1 MNVSEAIARL
11 KRGGV
16 ELPVEVV
23 ALAESS
29 PRALFFNNS
38 SEILAESTGGEES
51 LYYEVKYDIPGLG
64 EVKEV
69 TLHRVSNGLS
79 ANYTEPY
86 MRRRDPETML
96 IGDSL
101 PSDKRRFS
109 DAYGYEFSRLRDET
123 FNWLRQQ
130 EIGIFLC
137 FAGNYPIG
145 AGGVVITPLNA
156 SFFAFG
162 LSLLQKIV
170 AVDEL
175 PEGFEVESVVYVA
188 PPFRHTH
195 FNGLQVVVHNRL
207 ERLHEMFAYNL
218 YPGPS
223 AKKGFYS
230 VLLTKGEAEG
240 WLTTHCSTVQ
250 VVSPYDNITTFMHE
264 GASGGGKSEM
274 IQNLVREPNG
284 QILIGQNSVTG
295 ERRVISIPLFC
306 SFYPATDDM
315 ALCHPSYQ
323 QNNGKLTVADAENA
337 WFIRVDGVTGYGD
350 DPFLEKITINP
361 GVPLLFLNLDTR
373 PDGTALIWNHTEDS
387 PGKRCPNPRV
397 VLPRNIVPGVISK
410 PVTVDVR
417 NFGVRMPPC
426 TAGHPSYGIAG
437 LFHILPPA
445 LAWLWR
451 LVSPR
456 GYANPSITG
465 GGDLE
470 SEGAGS
476 YWPFATGRKV
486 RHANLLLEQI
496 VMTPRVR
503 YTLTPNQHI
512 GAWKV
517 GFKPQ
522 LLMREYLTRRGNA
535 KLRHDQLRPARCP
548 LLGYELNYLTIEG
561 SPIPTRFLKV
571 YRQAEVGEAGYDA
584 GAVILRDF
592 FRRELAGFLEPDL
605 LPLGRKIIQACLD
618 DSTVEEYARIL
629 PMEYQYS
636 FLTIDE
642 VEERAGERLNS

>member
-1 MNVSEAIARL
+1 MDASEAIAILDRQ
-11 KRGGV
+11 GV
-16 ELPVEVV
+16 KLPDEVLS
-23 ALAESS
+23 LADSS
-29 PRALFFNNS
+29 PRVLFFNVS
-38 SEILAESTGGEES
+38 DEILKESTGGTED
-51 LYYEVKYDIPGLG
+51 LLYEVKYEIPGRG
-64 EVKEV
+64 EVTEV
-69 TLHRVSNGLS
+69 TLHRVTNGLS

-86 MRRRDPETML
+86 MRRRDPDTML
-96 IGDSL
+96 IGDEG
-101 PSDKRRFS
+101 PSDKKRFQ
-109 DAYGYEFSRLRDET
+109 AEYGYEFSKLRRET
-123 FNWLRQQ
+123 LDWLASQ
-130 EIGIFLC
+130 ELGIFLC
-137 FAGNYPIG
+137 FAGNYPVG

-170 AVDEL
+170 SVNDL
-175 PEGFEVESVVYVA
+175 PAGFTVESAVYVA

-195 FNGLQVVVHNRL
+195 FGGRQVVVHNRL
-207 ERLHEMFAYNL
+207 EGMHEMFAYNL

-284 QILIGQNSVTG
+284 QILIGQNIITG
-295 ERRVISIPLFC
+295 EKRVISIPLFC
-306 SFYPATDDM
+306 SFFPATDDM

-337 WFIRVDGVTGYGD
+337 WFIRVDGVTTYGD

-361 GVPLLFLNLDTR
+361 GEPLLFLNIDTR

-397 VLPRNIVPGVISK
+397 VLPRKIVPGIINT

-426 TAGHPSYGIAG
+426 TADKPSYGIAG

-465 GGDLE
+465 GGDME

-476 YWPFATGRKV
+476 YWPFATGKRV

-496 VMTPRVR
+496 VNTPRVR

-517 GFKPQ
+517 GFRPQ

-571 YRQAEVGEAGYDA
+571 YRQAEVGDAGYEK
-584 GAVILRDF
+584 GAAILRDF
-592 FRRELAGFLEPDL
+592 FRKELVTFLEPDL
-605 LPLGRKIIQACLD
+605 LPLGRKIINACLED
-618 DSTVEEYARIL
+618 CGVDEYARIL

-636 FLTIDE
+636 FVSISDLE
-642 VEERAGERLNS
+642 EERRRGVSS

>member
-1 MNVSEAIARL
+1 MNASEAIAIAARKGL
-11 KRGGV
+11 K
-16 ELPVEVV
+16 LPEEVISLIDN
-23 ALAESS
+23 A
-29 PRALFFNNS
+29 PRSLFFGTS
-38 SEILAESTGGEES
+38 DEIFRQSMGGEDN
-51 LYYEVKYDIPGLG
+51 LYYEVSYYISGRG
-64 EVKEV
+64 EVREV
-69 TLHRVSNGLS
+69 VLHRVSNGLS
-79 ANYTEPY
+79 ANYIEPY
-86 MRRRDPETML
+86 MRRRDPDTML

-101 PSDKRRFS
+101 PTDKKRFA
-109 DAYGYEFSRLRDET
+109 DVYGYDFDSLRNET
-123 FNWLRQQ
+123 FEWLRGQ
-130 EIGIFLC
+130 EIGVFLC
-137 FAGNYPIG
+137 FAGNYPVG
-145 AGGVVITPLNA
+145 AGGVVVTPLNA

-162 LSLLQKIV
+162 LSLLQKII
-170 AVDEL
+170 AVNDL
-175 PEGFEVESVVYVA
+175 PEGFTVESVVYVA

-195 FNGLQVVVHNRL
+195 FKGRQVVVHNRL
-207 ERLHEMFAYNL
+207 EGIHEMFAYNL

-240 WLTTHCSTVQ
+240 WLTAHCSTVQ

-284 QILIGQNSVTG
+284 QILIGQNIVTG
-295 ERRVISIPLFC
+295 EKRVISIPLFC
-306 SFYPATDDM
+306 SFNPATDDM
-315 ALCHPSYQ
+315 ALCHPSFQ
-323 QNNGKLTVADAENA
+323 ESNGKLAVADAENA

-361 GVPLLFLNLDTR
+361 GEPLLFLNIDTR
-373 PDGTALIWNHTEDS
+373 PDGTALIWNHTEDA
-387 PGKRCPNPRV
+387 PGRRCPNPRV
-397 VLPRNIVPGVISK
+397 ILPRHIVPGIVNK

-426 TAGHPSYGIAG
+426 TAKEPTYGIAG

-465 GGDLE
+465 GGDME

-476 YWPFATGRKV
+476 YWPFATGRRV

-496 VMTPRVR
+496 VNTPRVK

-517 GFKPQ
+517 GFRPQ

-535 KLRHDQLRPARCP
+535 KLRHDQITTARCP

-571 YRQAEVGEAGYDA
+571 YRQAEVGEEGYDA
-584 GAVILRDF
+584 GAAMLRDF
-592 FRRELAGFLEPDL
+592 FRRELVTFLEPDL
-605 LPLGRKIIQACLD
+605 LPLGRKIINACLD
-618 DSTVEEYARIL
+618 NCTVEEYARIL

-636 FLTIDE
+636 FLSINDL
-642 VEERAGERLNS
+642 EEKK

>member
-1 MNVSEAIARL
+1 MNASEAIAIVSR
-11 KRGGV
+11 RGV
-16 ELPVEVV
+16 KLPDEVLGLV
-23 ALAESS
+23 NSS
-29 PRALFFNNS
+29 PRVLFFNTS
-38 SEILAESTGGEES
+38 SEILKESTGGRED
-51 LYYEVKYDIPGLG
+51 LFYEVKYKIPGME
-64 EVKEV
+64 EVTEV

-96 IGDSL
+96 IGDAR
-101 PSDKRRFS
+101 PTDKTRFS
-109 DAYGYEFSRLRDET
+109 DAYGYEFSKLREET
-123 FNWLRQQ
+123 FEWLRGQHL
-130 EIGIFLC
+130 GIFLC
-137 FAGNYPIG
+137 FAGNYPVG
-145 AGGVVITPLNA
+145 AGGVVVTPLNA

-162 LSLLQKIV
+162 LSLLQKII

-175 PEGFEVESVVYVA
+175 PEGFTVESAVYVA

-195 FNGLQVVVHNRL
+195 FNGRQAVVHNRL
-207 ERLHEMFAYNL
+207 EGMHEMFAYNL

-230 VLLTKGEAEG
+230 VLLDKGEAEG

-284 QILIGQNSVTG
+284 QILIGQNTVTG

-306 SFYPATDDM
+306 SFFPATDDM
-315 ALCHPSYQ
+315 ALCHPSFQ
-323 QNNGKLTVADAENA
+323 HTNGKLTVADAENA

-373 PDGTALIWNHTEDS
+373 PDGTALIWNHTEDT

-397 VLPRNIVPGVISK
+397 VLPREIVPGVISQ

-426 TAGHPSYGIAG
+426 TAEKPTYGIAG

-465 GGDLE
+465 GGDME

-476 YWPFATGRKV
+476 YWPFATGRRV

-496 VMTPRVR
+496 VNTPRVR

-517 GFKPQ
+517 GFRPQ

-571 YRQAEVGEAGYDA
+571 YRQAEVGEGGYDA
-584 GAVILRDF
+584 GAAILRDF
-592 FRRELAGFLEPDL
+592 FRKELVSYLEPDL
-605 LPLGRKIIQACLD
+605 LPLGRKIINACLD
-618 DSTVEEYARIL
+618 DCPVEEYAKIL

-636 FLTIDE
+636 FLGINDLE
-642 VEERAGERLNS
+642 EERRRGVSS

>member
-1 MNVSEAIARL
+1 MNASEAVAIALQKGL
-11 KRGGV
+11 KFP
-16 ELPVEVV
+16 EEVLSLV
-23 ALAESS
+23 KSV
-29 PRALFFNNS
+29 PRSVFFNTPDEIFS
-38 SEILAESTGGEES
+38 QSMGGSEN
-51 LYYEVKYDIPGLG
+51 LYYEVKYEIPGRG
-64 EVKEV
+64 EVTEV
-69 TLHRVSNGLS
+69 VLHRVTNGLS
-79 ANYTEPY
+79 ANFCEPY
-86 MRRRDPETML
+86 MRRRDPDTML

-101 PSDKRRFS
+101 PTDKKRFA
-109 DAYGYEFSRLRDET
+109 DAYGHEFNRLREET
-123 FNWLRQQ
+123 FDWLKGR
-130 EIGIFLC
+130 ELGIFLC
-137 FAGNYPIG
+137 FAGNWPVG
-145 AGGVVITPLNA
+145 AGGIIITPLNA

-162 LSLLQKIV
+162 LSLLQKIM
-170 AVDEL
+170 AVDDL
-175 PEGFEVESVVYVA
+175 PEGFVIESVVYVA

-195 FNGLQVVVHNRL
+195 FNGRQVVVHNRL
-207 ERLHEMFAYNL
+207 EGLHEMFAYNL

-284 QILIGQNSVTG
+284 QILIGQNIVTG
-295 ERRVISIPLFC
+295 EKRVISIPLLC
-306 SFYPATDDM
+306 SFNPATDDM

-323 QNNGKLTVADAENA
+323 QSNGKLTVVDAENA

-361 GVPLLFLNLDTR
+361 GEPLLFLNIDTR
-373 PDGTALIWNHTEDS
+373 PDGTALIWNHIEDA

-397 VLPRNIVPGVISK
+397 VLPRHIVPGIINR
-410 PVTVDVR
+410 PVTIDVR

-426 TAGHPSYGIAG
+426 TAGNPSYGIAG
-437 LFHILPPA
+437 LFHILPNA

-465 GGDLE
+465 GGEME

-476 YWPFATGRKV
+476 YWPFATGKRV

-496 VMTPRVR
+496 VNTPRVR

-512 GAWKV
+512 GAWNV

-561 SPIPTRFLKV
+561 SPVPTRFLKV
-571 YRQAEVGEAGYDA
+571 YRQAEVGEEGYDA
-584 GAVILRDF
+584 GAAILHDF
-592 FRRELAGFLEPDL
+592 FRKVLITYLEPDL
-605 LPLGRKIIQACLD
+605 LPLGRKIINACLD
-618 DSTVEEYARIL
+618 NCSVDEYARIL

-636 FLTIDE
+636 FLTINDF
-642 VEERAGERLNS
+642 EEKK

>member
-1 MNVSEAIARL
+1 MR
-11 KRGGV
+11 RGGSNYF
-16 ELPVEVV
+16 EV
-23 ALAESS
+23 
-29 PRALFFNNS
+29 
-38 SEILAESTGGEES
+38 T
-51 LYYEVKYDIPGLG
+51 YDIPGKG
-64 EVKEV
+64 AFTEAVVHK
-69 TLHRVSNGLS
+69 VSNGIS

-86 MRRRDPETML
+86 MRRRDPETMM
-96 IGDSL
+96 IGDSG
-101 PSDKRRFS
+101 PTDKKRFS
-109 DAYGYEFSRLRDET
+109 DAYNYDFGVLRKET
-123 FNWLRQQ
+123 FDWLITQ
-130 EIGIFLC
+130 ELGVFLC
-137 FAGNYPIG
+137 FAGNYPVG
-145 AGGVVITPLNA
+145 SGGIVITPLNA

-162 LSLLQKIV
+162 LALLQKLV
-170 AVDEL
+170 SVEEL
-175 PEGFEVESVVYVA
+175 PDGFTIESVVYVA

-195 FNGLQVVVHNRL
+195 FKGKQIVVHNRL
-207 ERLHEMFAYNL
+207 EGIHEMFAYNL

-223 AKKGFYS
+223 AKKGFYG

-240 WLTTHCSTVQ
+240 WVTAHCSTVQ

-284 QILIGQNSVTG
+284 QIVIGRNLITG
-295 ERRVISIPLFC
+295 EIRVISIPIFC
-306 SFYPATDDM
+306 SFHAATDDM

-323 QNNGKLTVADAENA
+323 QGNGKLTVADAENA
-337 WFIRVDGVTGYGD
+337 WFIRVDGVKGYGD

-361 GVPLLFLNLDTR
+361 GEPLLFLNIDTR
-373 PDGTALIWNHTEDS
+373 PDGTALIWNHTEDA
-387 PGKRCPNPRV
+387 PGKRCSNPRV
-397 VLPRNIVPGVISK
+397 VLPRHIVPGVINK

-426 TAGHPSYGIAG
+426 TAENPSYGIAG

-456 GYANPSITG
+456 GYANPSIVG
-465 GGDLE
+465 GGDME

-476 YWPFATGRKV
+476 YWPFATGKMV

-496 VMTPRVR
+496 VNTPRVS

-512 GAWKV
+512 GAWEV
-517 GFKPQ
+517 DFKPQ

-535 KLRHDQLRPARCP
+535 KLRPDQYQPARCP

-561 SPIPTRFLKV
+561 SAISTRFLKV
-571 YRQAEVGEAGYDA
+571 YDQTEVGEQGYDE
-584 GAVILRDF
+584 GAEILNRF
-592 FRRELAGFLEPDL
+592 FRKELVKYTGPDL
-605 LPLGRKIIQACLD
+605 MPLGRKIINACLD
-618 DSTVEEYARIL
+618 NCSVDDYAKIL

-636 FLTIDE
+636 FLSISDI
-642 VEERAGERLNS
+642 EEGKG

>member
-1 MNVSEAIARL
+1 MDASKAIAILDRQEV
-11 KRGGV
+11 K
-16 ELPVEVV
+16 LPEEVLS
-23 ALAESS
+23 LASTS
-29 PRALFFNNS
+29 PRVLFFNNS
-38 SEILAESTGGEES
+38 TEILKESTGGRED
-51 LYYEVKYDIPGLG
+51 LFYEVKYPIPGRE
-64 EVKEV
+64 EVTEV
-69 TLHRVSNGLS
+69 TLHRVTNGLS

-86 MRRRDPETML
+86 MRRRDPDTML
-96 IGDSL
+96 IGDDA
-101 PSDKRRFS
+101 PTDKKRFS
-109 DAYGYEFSRLRDET
+109 AEYGYEFSRLRKET
-123 FNWLRQQ
+123 FDWLEGQ
-130 EIGIFLC
+130 ELGIFLC
-137 FAGNYPIG
+137 FAGNYPVG
-145 AGGVVITPLNA
+145 AGGVVVTPLNA

-170 AVDEL
+170 PVDDL
-175 PEGFEVESVVYVA
+175 PAGFSVESVVYVA

-195 FNGLQVVVHNRL
+195 FGGRQVVVHNRL
-207 ERLHEMFAYNL
+207 EGLHEMFAYNL

-284 QILIGQNSVTG
+284 QILIGQNIITG

-306 SFYPATDDM
+306 SFFPATDDM

-323 QNNGKLTVADAENA
+323 QSNGKLTVADAENA

-361 GVPLLFLNLDTR
+361 GEPLLFLNIDTR
-373 PDGTALIWNHTEDS
+373 PDGTALIWNHSEDS

-397 VLPRNIVPGVISK
+397 VLPRRIVPGIIDK

-426 TAGHPSYGIAG
+426 TAERPSYGIAG

-465 GGDLE
+465 GGDME

-476 YWPFATGRKV
+476 YWPFATGKRV

-496 VMTPRVR
+496 VNTPRVR

-517 GFKPQ
+517 GFRPQ

-535 KLRHDQLRPARCP
+535 RLRHDQLRPARCP

-571 YRQAEVGEAGYDA
+571 YRQAEVGEGGYDA
-584 GAVILRDF
+584 GAAILRDF
-592 FRRELAGFLEPDL
+592 FRKELVKFLEPDL
-605 LPLGRKIIQACLD
+605 LPLGRKIISACLD
-618 DSTVEEYARIL
+618 DCPVEEYAKIL

-636 FLTIDE
+636 FLSINDLE
-642 VEERAGERLNS
+642 EERRRGVSS

>member
-1 MNVSEAIARL
+1 MKVNEAIAI
-11 KRGGV
+11 
-16 ELPVEVV
+16 
-23 ALAESS
+23 AEAHGLII
-29 PRALFFNNS
+29 PEEILDVITQAPLVHFFNS
-38 SEILAESTGGEES
+38 PDEIYAEACGGGGS
-51 LYYEVKYDIPGLG
+51 NYFEVTYDIPGKG
-64 EVKEV
+64 AFTEAVVHK
-69 TLHRVSNGLS
+69 VSNGIS

-86 MRRRDPETML
+86 MRRRDPETMM
-96 IGDSL
+96 IGDSG
-101 PSDKRRFS
+101 PTDKKRFS
-109 DAYGYEFSRLRDET
+109 DAYNYDFGVLRQET
-123 FNWLRQQ
+123 FDWLITQ
-130 EIGIFLC
+130 ELGVFLC
-137 FAGNYPIG
+137 FAGNYPVG
-145 AGGVVITPLNA
+145 SGGIVITPLNA

-162 LSLLQKIV
+162 LALLQKLV
-170 AVDEL
+170 SVEEL
-175 PEGFEVESVVYVA
+175 PDGFTIESVVYVA

-195 FNGLQVVVHNRL
+195 FKGKQIVVHNRL
-207 ERLHEMFAYNL
+207 EGIHEMFAYNL

-223 AKKGFYS
+223 AKKGFYG

-240 WLTTHCSTVQ
+240 WVTAHCSTVQ

-284 QILIGQNSVTG
+284 QIVIGRNLITG
-295 ERRVISIPLFC
+295 EIRVISIPIFC
-306 SFYPATDDM
+306 SFHAATDDM

-323 QNNGKLTVADAENA
+323 QGNGKLTVADAENA
-337 WFIRVDGVTGYGD
+337 WFIRVDGVKGYGD

-361 GVPLLFLNLDTR
+361 GEPLLFLNIDTR
-373 PDGTALIWNHTEDS
+373 PDGTALIWNHTEDA
-387 PGKRCPNPRV
+387 PGKRCSNPRV
-397 VLPRNIVPGVISK
+397 VLPRHIVPGVINK

-426 TAGHPSYGIAG
+426 TAENPSYGIAG

-456 GYANPSITG
+456 GYANPSIVG
-465 GGDLE
+465 GGDME

-476 YWPFATGRKV
+476 YWPFATGKMV

-496 VMTPRVR
+496 VNTPRVS

-512 GAWKV
+512 GAWEV
-517 GFKPQ
+517 DFKPQ

-535 KLRHDQLRPARCP
+535 KLRPDQYQPARCP

-561 SPIPTRFLKV
+561 SAISTRFLKV
-571 YRQAEVGEAGYDA
+571 YDQTEVGEQGYDE
-584 GAVILRDF
+584 GAEILNRF
-592 FRRELAGFLEPDL
+592 FRKELVKYTGPDL
-605 LPLGRKIIQACLD
+605 MPLGRKIINACLD
-618 DSTVEEYARIL
+618 NCSVDDYAKIL

-636 FLTIDE
+636 FLSISDI
-642 VEERAGERLNS
+642 EEGKG

>member
-1 MNVSEAIARL
+1 MNAFDAVAIAAGKGLRFPDEVL
-11 KRGGV
+11 SII
-16 ELPVEVV
+16 EL
-23 ALAESS
+23 S
-29 PRALFFNNS
+29 PRSVFFNNS
-38 SEILAESTGGEES
+38 DEIFRQSMGREGNLT
-51 LYYEVKYDIPGLG
+51 YEVTYDIPGKG
-64 EVKEV
+64 PTTEVI
-69 TLHRVSNGLS
+69 LHRVSNGLS

-86 MRRRDPETML
+86 MRRRDPDTML
-96 IGDSL
+96 IGDAG
-101 PSDKRRFS
+101 PTDKKRFAE
-109 DAYGYEFSRLRDET
+109 AYGYEFSKLRSET
-123 FNWLRQQ
+123 FEWLKGQ
-130 EIGIFLC
+130 ELGIFLC
-137 FAGNYPIG
+137 FAGNYPVG
-145 AGGVVITPLNA
+145 AGGIVITPLNA

-162 LSLLQKIV
+162 LSLLQKIM

-175 PEGFEVESVVYVA
+175 PEGFTIESVVYVA

-195 FNGLQVVVHNRL
+195 FGGRQVVVHNRL
-207 ERLHEMFAYNL
+207 EGLHEMFAYNL

-274 IQNLVREPNG
+274 IQNLIREPNG
-284 QILIGQNSVTG
+284 QILIGQNIITG
-295 ERRVISIPLFC
+295 EKRVISIPLFC

-315 ALCHPSYQ
+315 ALCHQSYQ
-323 QNNGKLTVADAENA
+323 QSNGKLTVMDAENA
-337 WFIRVDGVTGYGD
+337 WFIRVDGVTNYGD

-361 GVPLLFLNLDTR
+361 GEPLLFLNINTR
-373 PDGTALIWNHTEDS
+373 PDGTALIWNHTEDA

-397 VLPRNIVPGVISK
+397 VLPRRIVPGIINK
-410 PVTVDVR
+410 PVTIDVR

-426 TAGHPSYGIAG
+426 TAEKPSYGIAG

-465 GGDLE
+465 GGEME

-476 YWPFATGRKV
+476 YWPFATGKRV

-496 VMTPRVR
+496 VNTPRVR

-517 GFKPQ
+517 GFRPQ

-535 KLRHDQLRPARCP
+535 KLRQDQLRPARCP

-571 YRQAEVGEAGYDA
+571 YRQSDVGEEGYDA
-584 GAVILRDF
+584 GAAILRTF
-592 FRRELAGFLEPDL
+592 FRKELMTFLESDL
-605 LPLGRKIIQACLD
+605 LPLGKKIISACLD
-618 DSTVEEYARIL
+618 DCSVDEYARIL

-636 FLTIDE
+636 FLTINDF
-642 VEERAGERLNS
+642 EEKK

>member
-1 MNVSEAIARL
+1 
-11 KRGGV
+11 
-16 ELPVEVV
+16 
-23 ALAESS
+23 
-29 PRALFFNNS
+29 
-38 SEILAESTGGEES
+38 
-51 LYYEVKYDIPGLG
+51 
-64 EVKEV
+64 
-69 TLHRVSNGLS
+69 
-79 ANYTEPY
+79 
-86 MRRRDPETML
+86 ML
-96 IGDSL
+96 IGDTM
-101 PSDKRRFS
+101 PTDKKRFS
-109 DAYGYEFSRLRDET
+109 DVLGYNFSILREET
-123 FNWLRQQ
+123 LEWLRGV
-130 EIGIFLC
+130 EIGIFIC
-137 FAGNYPIG
+137 FAGNYPVG

-162 LSLLQKIV
+162 LSLLQKII
-170 AVDEL
+170 AVEDL
-175 PEGFEVESVVYVA
+175 PEGFVVESVVYVA

-195 FNGLQVVVHNRL
+195 FGGKQAVVHNRL
-207 ERLHEMFAYNL
+207 AGLHEMFAYNL

-274 IQNLVREPNG
+274 IQNIVREPNG
-284 QILIGQNSVTG
+284 QIVIGENLTSG
-295 ERRVISIPLFC
+295 EKRVISIPLFC
-306 SFYPATDDM
+306 SFNPATDDM

-337 WFIRVDGVTGYGD
+337 WFIRVDGVNNYGD

-361 GVPLLFLNLDTR
+361 GEPLLFLNINTR
-373 PDGTALIWNHTEDS
+373 PEGTALIWNHTEDS
-387 PGKRCPNPRV
+387 PGRRCPNPRV
-397 VLPRNIVPGVISK
+397 ILPRRIVPGVINR

-426 TAGHPSYGIAG
+426 TADDPSYGIAG

-456 GYANPSITG
+456 GYANPSIIG
-465 GGDLE
+465 GGDME

-476 YWPFATGRKV
+476 YWPFATGKRV

-496 VMTPRVR
+496 VNTPRVR

-512 GAWKV
+512 GNWKV

-535 KLRHDQLRPARCP
+535 RLRPDQYQPARCP

-561 SPIPTRFLKV
+561 SGIPTRLLKV
-571 YRQAEVGEAGYDA
+571 YRQTEVGEEGYDA
-584 GAVILRDF
+584 GSEILYSF
-592 FRRELAGFLEPDL
+592 FRKELATFLEPDL
-605 LPLGRKIIQACLD
+605 LPLGRRIITACIEGC
-618 DSTVEEYARIL
+618 SVEEYARIL
-629 PMEYQYS
+629 PMEYQYT
-636 FLTIDE
+636 FLTINDFE
-642 VEERAGERLNS
+642 TEN

>member
-1 MNVSEAIARL
+1 MIASEAVTVAGEKNL
-11 KRGGV
+11 KLPEEII
-16 ELPVEVV
+16 ELINS
-23 ALAESS
+23 A
-29 PRALFFNNS
+29 PRSLFFNS
-38 SEILAESTGGEES
+38 PEEIFSQSMGGDGNLS
-51 LYYEVKYDIPGLG
+51 YDVTYDIPGQG
-64 EVKEV
+64 EVTEV
-69 TLHRVSNGLS
+69 RLHRVTNGLS
-79 ANYTEPY
+79 ANYTDPY
-86 MRRRDPETML
+86 MRRRDPDTML
-96 IGDSL
+96 IGDSG
-101 PSDKRRFS
+101 PTDKKRFA
-109 DAYGYEFSRLRDET
+109 DEFGYDFTTLRSET
-123 FNWLRQQ
+123 LEWLKGR

-145 AGGVVITPLNA
+145 AGGIVVTPLNA

-162 LSLLQKIV
+162 LSLLQKIIPV
-170 AVDEL
+170 SDL
-175 PEGFEVESVVYVA
+175 PDGFTVESVVYVA

-195 FNGLQVVVHNRL
+195 FGGRQIVVHNRL
-207 ERLHEMFAYNL
+207 EGLHEMFAYNL

-230 VLLTKGEAEG
+230 VLLAKGEAEG
-240 WLTTHCSTVQ
+240 WVTAHCSTVQ

-284 QILIGQNSVTG
+284 QIMIGQNMITG

-306 SFYPATDDM
+306 SFNAVTDDM

-323 QNNGKLTVADAENA
+323 QTNGKLTVADAENA
-337 WFIRVDGVTGYGD
+337 WFIRVDGVTSYGD

-361 GVPLLFLNLDTR
+361 GEPLLFLNIDTK

-397 VLPRNIVPGVISK
+397 VLPRRIVPGVISK

-426 TAGHPSYGIAG
+426 TAEKPSYGIAG
-437 LFHILPPA
+437 MFHILPPA

-465 GGDLE
+465 GGDME

-476 YWPFATGRKV
+476 YWPFATGTRV

-496 VMTPRVR
+496 VSTPRVR

-517 GFKPQ
+517 GFRPQ

-535 KLRHDQLRPARCP
+535 RLRADQYQTARCP

-561 SPIPTRFLKV
+561 SRIPTRFLKV
-571 YRQAEVGEAGYDA
+571 YNQTEVGEEGYDA
-584 GAVILRDF
+584 GSDILRGF
-592 FRRELAGFLEPDL
+592 FRKELQAFLVPEL
-605 LPLGRKIIQACLD
+605 LPLGRKIINACLD
-618 DSTVEEYARIL
+618 DSSVETYAKIL

-636 FLTIDE
+636 FLNISDL
-642 VEERAGERLNS
+642 EEKK

>member
-1 MNVSEAIARL
+1 MNASEAVAVAVGKDL
-11 KRGGV
+11 NLPEEV
-16 ELPVEVV
+16 LELIKS
-23 ALAESS
+23 A
-29 PRALFFNNS
+29 PRSLFFNS
-38 SEILAESTGGEES
+38 PGEIFKQSMGGEENLS
-51 LYYEVKYDIPGLG
+51 YDVKYDIPGQG
-64 EVKEV
+64 EITEVK
-69 TLHRVSNGLS
+69 LHRVTNGLS
-79 ANYTEPY
+79 ANYTDPY
-86 MRRRDPETML
+86 MRRRDPDTML
-96 IGDSL
+96 IGDSH
-101 PSDKRRFS
+101 PTDKKRFA
-109 DAYGYEFSRLRDET
+109 DECGYDFSILRSET
-123 FNWLRQQ
+123 LEWLKGR

-145 AGGVVITPLNA
+145 AGGIVVTPLNA

-170 AVDEL
+170 SVFDL
-175 PEGFEVESVVYVA
+175 PSGFNVESVVYVA

-195 FNGLQVVVHNRL
+195 FKGRQIVVHNRL
-207 ERLHEMFAYNL
+207 EGLHEMFAFNL

-230 VLLTKGEAEG
+230 VLLAKGEAEG
-240 WLTTHCSTVQ
+240 WVTAHCSTVQ

-284 QILIGQNSVTG
+284 QIMIGQNIVTG
-295 ERRVISIPLFC
+295 EKRVISIPLFC
-306 SFYPATDDM
+306 SFNPVTDDM

-323 QNNGKLTVADAENA
+323 QTNGKLTVADAENA

-361 GVPLLFLNLDTR
+361 GEPLLFLNIDTR

-387 PGKRCPNPRV
+387 PGRRCPNPRV
-397 VLPRNIVPGVISK
+397 VLPRRIVPGVISR

-426 TAGHPSYGIAG
+426 TAGEPSYGIAG

-465 GGDLE
+465 GGDME

-476 YWPFATGRKV
+476 YWPFATGRRV

-496 VMTPRVR
+496 VNTPRVR

-535 KLRHDQLRPARCP
+535 RLRSDQYQTARCP

-561 SPIPTRFLKV
+561 SEIPTRFLKV
-571 YRQAEVGEAGYDA
+571 YQQTEVGEEGYDA
-584 GAVILRDF
+584 GSEILRGF
-592 FRRELAGFLEPDL
+592 FRKELLTFLEPDL
-605 LPLGRKIIQACLD
+605 LPLGRKIINACLD
-618 DSTVEEYARIL
+618 NCSVETYAKIL

-636 FLTIDE
+636 FLNISDL
-642 VEERAGERLNS
+642 EEEK

>member
-1 MNVSEAIARL
+1 MDASEAVTMAAG
-11 KRGGV
+11 RGV
-16 ELPVEVV
+16 ILPDNVLSIIEAAPKAV
-23 ALAESS
+23 
-29 PRALFFNNS
+29 FFNS
-38 SEILAESTGGEES
+38 SDEIFRQSLGGGEIKS
-51 LYYEVKYDIPGLG
+51 YNVNYTIPGKG
-64 EVKEV
+64 EVTEV
-69 TLHRVSNGLS
+69 ILHRVSNGIS
-79 ANYTEPY
+79 ANYPDPY
-86 MRRRDPETML
+86 MRRRDPDTML
-96 IGDSL
+96 IGDRM
-101 PSDKRRFS
+101 PTDKKRFTEVFNY
-109 DAYGYEFSRLRDET
+109 DFNTLRGET
-123 FNWLRQQ
+123 LEWLMGQ
-130 EIGIFLC
+130 EVGIFIC
-137 FAGNYPIG
+137 FAGNYPVG
-145 AGGVVITPLNA
+145 AGGVVVTPLNA

-162 LSLLQKIV
+162 LSLLQKIM
-170 AVDEL
+170 AVGEL
-175 PEGFEVESVVYVA
+175 PHGFNIESVVYVA

-195 FNGLQVVVHNRL
+195 LGGKQVVVHNRL
-207 ERLHEMFAYNL
+207 ESLHEMFAYNL

-284 QILIGQNSVTG
+284 QIVIGENLSSG
-295 ERRVISIPLFC
+295 ETRVISIPLFC
-306 SFYPATDDM
+306 SFNPATDDM

-323 QNNGKLTVADAENA
+323 EGNGKLTVADAENA
-337 WFIRVDGVTGYGD
+337 WFIRVDGINSYGD
-350 DPFLEKITINP
+350 DPYLERITIDP
-361 GVPLLFLNLDTR
+361 GEPLLFLNIDTR
-373 PDGTALIWNHTEDS
+373 PDGTALIWNHTEDA
-387 PGKRCPNPRV
+387 PGRRCPNPRV
-397 VLPRNIVPGVISK
+397 ILPRRIVPGVISR

-426 TAGHPSYGIAG
+426 TADNPSYGIAG

-456 GYANPSITG
+456 GYANPSIIG
-465 GGDLE
+465 GGDME

-476 YWPFATGRKV
+476 YWPFATGKRV

-496 VMTPRVR
+496 VNTPRVK

-512 GAWKV
+512 GTWKV

-535 KLRHDQLRPARCP
+535 KLRHDQFQPARCP

-561 SPIPTRFLKV
+561 ARIPTRLLKV
-571 YRQAEVGEAGYDA
+571 YRQTEVGEEGYDK
-584 GAVILRDF
+584 GSEILRDF
-592 FRRELAGFLEPDL
+592 FRKELATFLDPDL
-605 LPLGRKIIQACLD
+605 LPLGRRIINACLSD
-618 DSTVEEYARIL
+618 CSVEEYAKIL

-636 FLTIDE
+636 FLTISDFE
-642 VEERAGERLNS
+642 GNRQ

>member
-1 MNVSEAIARL
+1 MDASEAIVIL
-11 KRGGV
+11 KRQGV
-16 ELPVEVV
+16 KLPDEVLS
-23 ALAESS
+23 LAGRS
-29 PRALFFNNS
+29 PRVLFFNNS
-38 SEILAESTGGEES
+38 AEILKESTGGRED
-51 LYYEVKYDIPGLG
+51 LFYEVKYEIPGRG
-64 EVKEV
+64 EVTEV
-69 TLHRVSNGLS
+69 TLHRVTNGLS
-79 ANYTEPY
+79 ANYTEAY
-86 MRRRDPETML
+86 MRRRDPDTML
-96 IGDSL
+96 IGDDG
-101 PSDKRRFS
+101 PTDKKRFS
-109 DAYGYEFSRLRDET
+109 AEYGYEFSKLKQET
-123 FNWLRQQ
+123 FDWLGGQ
-130 EIGIFLC
+130 ELGIFLC
-137 FAGNYPIG
+137 FAGNYPVG

-170 AVDEL
+170 SVDDL
-175 PEGFEVESVVYVA
+175 PAGFSVESVVYVA

-195 FNGLQVVVHNRL
+195 FGGRQVVVHNRL
-207 ERLHEMFAYNL
+207 EGLHEMFAYNL

-230 VLLTKGEAEG
+230 VLLAKGEAEG

-274 IQNLVREPNG
+274 IQNLIREPNG
-284 QILIGQNSVTG
+284 QILIGQNTITG

-306 SFYPATDDM
+306 SFFPATDDM

-323 QNNGKLTVADAENA
+323 HSNGKLTVADAENA
-337 WFIRVDGVTGYGD
+337 WFIRVDGVTSYGD

-361 GVPLLFLNLDTR
+361 GEPLLFLNIDTR
-373 PDGTALIWNHTEDS
+373 PDGTALIWNHAEDS

-397 VLPRNIVPGVISK
+397 VLPRKIVPGIINT

-426 TAGHPSYGIAG
+426 TAENPSYGIAG

-465 GGDLE
+465 GGDME

-476 YWPFATGRKV
+476 YWPFATGKRV

-496 VMTPRVR
+496 VNTPRVR

-571 YRQAEVGEAGYDA
+571 YRQAEVGEEGYDA
-584 GAVILRDF
+584 GAAILRDF
-592 FRRELAGFLEPDL
+592 FRKELVTFLEPEL
-605 LPLGRKIIQACLD
+605 LPLGRKIINACLED
-618 DSTVEEYARIL
+618 CTVEEYAKIL

-636 FLTIDE
+636 FVSISDLE
-642 VEERAGERLNS
+642 EERRRGVSS

>member
-1 MNVSEAIARL
+1 MLASEAIDVL
-11 KRGGV
+11 KRQGV
-16 ELPVEVV
+16 ELP
-23 ALAESS
+23 AEISLLVSGS
-29 PRALFFNNS
+29 PEAVFFNS
-38 SEILAESTGGEES
+38 SGEILDASTPRKDDLS
-51 LYYEVKYDIPGLG
+51 YEVTYDIPGRG
-64 EVKEV
+64 KVVEVI
-69 TLHRVSNGLS
+69 LHRVSNGLS

-96 IGDSL
+96 IGDSR
-101 PSDKRRFS
+101 PTDKKRFA
-109 DAYGYEFSRLRDET
+109 DEYGYPFDRLRDET
-123 FNWLRQQ
+123 LGWLRGQRL
-130 EIGIFLC
+130 GIFLC
-137 FAGNYPIG
+137 FAGNYPVG
-145 AGGVVITPLNA
+145 AGGIVITPLNA

-162 LSLLQKIV
+162 LSLLQRII
-170 AVDEL
+170 AVDQL
-175 PEGFEVESVVYVA
+175 PEEFRVESVVYVA

-195 FNGLQVVVHNRL
+195 FNGRQVVIHNR
-207 ERLHEMFAYNL
+207 RVGLHEMFAYNL

-230 VLLTKGEAEG
+230 VLLDKGEEEG

-250 VVSPYDNITTFMHE
+250 AVSPYDNVTTFMHE

-284 QILIGQNSVTG
+284 QILIGQNIITG

-323 QNNGKLTVADAENA
+323 ENNGKLTVADAENA

-361 GVPLLFLNLDTR
+361 GEPLLFLNIETR
-373 PDGTALIWNHTEDS
+373 PDGTALIWNHKEDA

-397 VLPRNIVPGVISK
+397 VLPRRIVPGVINR

-426 TAGHPSYGIAG
+426 TAGKPTYGIAG

-456 GYANPSITG
+456 GYANPSVTG
-465 GGDLE
+465 SGDLE

-476 YWPFATGRKV
+476 YWPFATGIKV

-496 VMTPRVR
+496 VNTPRVR

-535 KLRHDQLRPARCP
+535 KLRADQLRPARCP

-561 SPIPTRFLKV
+561 SPVPTRFLKV
-571 YRQAEVGEAGYDA
+571 YRQAEVGEEGYDN
-584 GAVILRDF
+584 GAAILKEF
-592 FRRELAGFLEPDL
+592 FRKELTGFLSPDL
-605 LPLGRKIIQACLD
+605 IPLGRRIINAFLEDCTVD
-618 DSTVEEYARIL
+618 DYARIL

-636 FLTIDE
+636 FLSINDYDQ
-642 VEERAGERLNS
+642 

>member
-1 MNVSEAIARL
+1 MNACEAVTIAKEKGLDLPER
-11 KRGGV
+11 V
-16 ELPVEVV
+16 IELINS
-23 ALAESS
+23 A
-29 PRALFFNNS
+29 PRALFFNS
-38 SEILAESTGGEES
+38 SDEILMQSMGAKNDPS
-51 LYYEVKYDIPGLG
+51 YEVRYSIPGKG
-64 EVKEV
+64 EVTEV
-69 TLHRVSNGLS
+69 KLHRVTNGLS

-86 MRRRDPETML
+86 MRRRDPDTML
-96 IGDSL
+96 IGDSQ
-101 PSDKRRFS
+101 PTDKKRFE
-109 DAYGYEFSRLRDET
+109 DEYGYEFSKLRSET
-123 FNWLRQQ
+123 FEWLKEQ

-137 FAGNYPIG
+137 FAGNYPVG
-145 AGGVVITPLNA
+145 AGGIVVTPLNA

-162 LSLLQKIV
+162 LSLLQKI
-170 AVDEL
+170 L
-175 PEGFEVESVVYVA
+175 PLEGLPSGFSVESVVYVA

-195 FNGLQVVVHNRL
+195 FNGRQIVVHNRL
-207 ERLHEMFAYNL
+207 DGLHEMFSYNL

-230 VLLTKGEAEG
+230 VLLAKGEAEG

-284 QILIGQNSVTG
+284 QILIGQNILTG
-295 ERRVISIPLFC
+295 EKRVISIPLFC
-306 SFYPATDDM
+306 SFNPVTDDM

-323 QNNGKLTVADAENA
+323 QTNGKLTVADAENA
-337 WFIRVDGVTGYGD
+337 WFIRVDGVTSYGD

-361 GVPLLFLNLDTR
+361 GEPLLFLNIDTR
-373 PDGTALIWNHTEDS
+373 PDGTALIWNHTEDA

-397 VLPRNIVPGVISK
+397 VLPRHIVPGVISR

-426 TAGHPSYGIAG
+426 TAEKPSYGIAG

-456 GYANPSITG
+456 GYANPSITS
-465 GGDLE
+465 GGDME

-476 YWPFATGRKV
+476 YWPFATGKRV

-496 VMTPRVR
+496 VNTPRVR

-535 KLRHDQLRPARCP
+535 KLRHDQYQPARCP

-561 SPIPTRFLKV
+561 SRIPTRFLKV
-571 YRQAEVGEAGYDA
+571 YRQTEIGEEGYDA
-584 GAVILRDF
+584 GSIILRNF
-592 FRRELAGFLEPDL
+592 FRKELQAFLEPDL
-605 LPLGRKIIQACLD
+605 LPLGRKIINACLD
-618 DSTVEEYARIL
+618 DCSVEEYAKIL

-636 FLTIDE
+636 FLTINDF
-642 VEERAGERLNS
+642 EEKK

>member
-1 MNVSEAIARL
+1 MNACEAVTIAKEKGLDLPER
-11 KRGGV
+11 V
-16 ELPVEVV
+16 IELINS
-23 ALAESS
+23 A
-29 PRALFFNNS
+29 PRALFFNS
-38 SEILAESTGGEES
+38 SDEILMQSMGAKNDPS
-51 LYYEVKYDIPGLG
+51 YEVRYSIPGKG
-64 EVKEV
+64 EVTEV
-69 TLHRVSNGLS
+69 KLHRVTNGLS

-86 MRRRDPETML
+86 MRRRDPDTML
-96 IGDSL
+96 IGDSQ
-101 PSDKRRFS
+101 PTDKKRFE
-109 DAYGYEFSRLRDET
+109 DEYGYEFSKLRSET
-123 FNWLRQQ
+123 FEWLKEQ

-137 FAGNYPIG
+137 FAGNYPVG
-145 AGGVVITPLNA
+145 AGGIVVTPLNA

-162 LSLLQKIV
+162 LSLLQKI
-170 AVDEL
+170 L
-175 PEGFEVESVVYVA
+175 PLEGLPSGFAVESVVYVA

-195 FNGLQVVVHNRL
+195 FNGRQIVVHNRL
-207 ERLHEMFAYNL
+207 DGLHEMFSYNL

-284 QILIGQNSVTG
+284 QILIGQNILTG
-295 ERRVISIPLFC
+295 EKRVISIPLFC
-306 SFYPATDDM
+306 SFNPVTDDM

-323 QNNGKLTVADAENA
+323 QTNGKLTVADAENA
-337 WFIRVDGVTGYGD
+337 WFIRVDGVTSYGD

-361 GVPLLFLNLDTR
+361 GEPLLFLNIDTR
-373 PDGTALIWNHTEDS
+373 PDGTALIWNHTEDA

-397 VLPRNIVPGVISK
+397 VMPRHIVPGVISR

-426 TAGHPSYGIAG
+426 TAEKPSYGIAG

-456 GYANPSITG
+456 GYANPSITS
-465 GGDLE
+465 GGDME

-476 YWPFATGRKV
+476 YWPFATGKRV

-496 VMTPRVR
+496 VNTPRVR

-535 KLRHDQLRPARCP
+535 KLRHDQYQPARCP

-561 SPIPTRFLKV
+561 SRIPTRFLKV
-571 YRQAEVGEAGYDA
+571 YRQTEIGEEGYDA
-584 GAVILRDF
+584 GSIILRNF
-592 FRRELAGFLEPDL
+592 FRKELQAFLEPDL
-605 LPLGRKIIQACLD
+605 LPLGRKIINACLD
-618 DSTVEEYARIL
+618 DCSVEEYAKIL

-636 FLTIDE
+636 FLTINDF
-642 VEERAGERLNS
+642 EEKK

>member
-1 MNVSEAIARL
+1 MNASEAVAVAIGKNL
-11 KRGGV
+11 N
-16 ELPVEVV
+16 LPVEVLELIKS
-23 ALAESS
+23 A
-29 PRALFFNNS
+29 PRSLFFNS
-38 SEILAESTGGEES
+38 PEEIFKQSMGGEDNLS
-51 LYYEVKYDIPGLG
+51 YDVKYDIPGQG
-64 EVKEV
+64 EVTEV
-69 TLHRVSNGLS
+69 KLHRVTNGLS
-79 ANYTEPY
+79 ANYSDPY
-86 MRRRDPETML
+86 MRRRDPDTML
-96 IGDSL
+96 IGDSQ
-101 PSDKRRFS
+101 PTDKKRFA
-109 DAYGYEFSRLRDET
+109 DEYGYDFSILRSET
-123 FNWLRQQ
+123 LEWLKGR

-145 AGGVVITPLNA
+145 AGGIVVTPLNA

-170 AVDEL
+170 SVFDL
-175 PEGFEVESVVYVA
+175 PSGFTVESVVYVA

-195 FNGLQVVVHNRL
+195 FKGRQIVVHNRL
-207 ERLHEMFAYNL
+207 EGLHEMFAFNL

-223 AKKGFYS
+223 AKKCFYS
-230 VLLTKGEAEG
+230 VLLAKGEAEG
-240 WLTTHCSTVQ
+240 WVTAHCSTVQ

-284 QILIGQNSVTG
+284 QIMIGQNIITG
-295 ERRVISIPLFC
+295 EKRVISIPLFC
-306 SFYPATDDM
+306 SFNPVTDDM

-323 QNNGKLTVADAENA
+323 QTNGKLTVADAENA

-361 GVPLLFLNLDTR
+361 GEPLLFLNIDTR

-397 VLPRNIVPGVISK
+397 VLPRRIVPGVISR

-426 TAGHPSYGIAG
+426 TAGEPSYGIAG

-465 GGDLE
+465 GGDME

-476 YWPFATGRKV
+476 YWPFATGKRV

-496 VMTPRVR
+496 VNTPRVR

-535 KLRHDQLRPARCP
+535 RLRSDQYQTARCP

-561 SPIPTRFLKV
+561 SEIPTRFLKV
-571 YRQAEVGEAGYDA
+571 YQQAEVGEEGYDA
-584 GAVILRDF
+584 GSEILRGF
-592 FRRELAGFLEPDL
+592 FRKELLTILEPDL
-605 LPLGRKIIQACLD
+605 LPLGRKIINACLD
-618 DSTVEEYARIL
+618 NCSVETYARIL

-636 FLTIDE
+636 FLNISDL
-642 VEERAGERLNS
+642 EEEK

>member
-1 MNVSEAIARL
+1 MNAYDAITIARE
-11 KRGGV
+11 RGLNLPEEV
-16 ELPVEVV
+16 IELVNSAP
-23 ALAESS
+23 LS
-29 PRALFFNNS
+29 LFFNS
-38 SEILAESTGGEES
+38 SDEILKQS
-51 LYYEVKYDIPGLG
+51 LGAKDDLSYEVRYSIPGKG
-64 EVKEV
+64 EVTEV
-69 TLHRVSNGLS
+69 KLHRVTNGLS
-79 ANYTEPY
+79 ANYTDPY
-86 MRRRDPETML
+86 MRRRDPDTML
-96 IGDSL
+96 IGDTQ
-101 PSDKRRFS
+101 PTDKKRFE
-109 DAYGYEFSRLRDET
+109 DEYGYEFSKLRIET
-123 FNWLRQQ
+123 FEWLKEQ

-137 FAGNYPIG
+137 FAGNFPVG
-145 AGGVVITPLNA
+145 AGGIVVTPLNA

-162 LSLLQKIV
+162 LSLLQKILP
-170 AVDEL
+170 VDDL
-175 PEGFEVESVVYVA
+175 PSGFSVESVVYVA

-195 FNGLQVVVHNRL
+195 FNGRQIVVHNRL
-207 ERLHEMFAYNL
+207 KGLHEMFSYNL

-284 QILIGQNSVTG
+284 QILIGQNILTG
-295 ERRVISIPLFC
+295 EKRVISIPLFC
-306 SFYPATDDM
+306 SFNPVTDDM

-323 QNNGKLTVADAENA
+323 EANGKLTVADAENA
-337 WFIRVDGVTGYGD
+337 WFIRVDGVTSYGD

-361 GVPLLFLNLDTR
+361 SEPLLFLNIDTR
-373 PDGTALIWNHTEDS
+373 PDGTALIWNHTEDA

-397 VLPRNIVPGVISK
+397 VLPRHIVPGVISR
-410 PVTVDVR
+410 PVTIDVR

-426 TAGHPSYGIAG
+426 TAEKPSYGIAG

-456 GYANPSITG
+456 GYANPSITS
-465 GGDLE
+465 GGDME

-476 YWPFATGRKV
+476 YWPFATGKRV

-496 VMTPRVR
+496 VNTPRVR

-535 KLRHDQLRPARCP
+535 KLRHDQYQPARCP

-561 SPIPTRFLKV
+561 SRIPTRFLKV
-571 YRQAEVGEAGYDA
+571 YRQTEIGEEGYDA
-584 GAVILRDF
+584 GSVILRNF
-592 FRRELAGFLEPDL
+592 FRKELQTFLEPEL
-605 LPLGRKIIQACLD
+605 LPLGRKIINACLD
-618 DSTVEEYARIL
+618 DCTVEDYARIL

-636 FLTIDE
+636 FLTISDF
-642 VEERAGERLNS
+642 EEKK

>member
-1 MNVSEAIARL
+1 MTASEAITML
-11 KRGGV
+11 NEHGII
-16 ELPVEVV
+16 LPGEVV
-23 ALAESS
+23 RLAGGT
-29 PRALFFNNS
+29 PRNLFFNS
-38 SEILAESTGGEES
+38 SAEILESSIPGKDKLS
-51 LYYEVKYDIPGLG
+51 YEVRYDIPGRG
-64 EVKEV
+64 EVTEV
-69 TLHRVSNGLS
+69 TLHRVTNGLS

-96 IGDSL
+96 IGDSK
-101 PSDKRRFS
+101 PTDKRRFEEV
-109 DAYGYEFSRLRDET
+109 YGYPFTQLRSET
-123 FNWLRQQ
+123 LGWLEGQDL
-130 EIGIFLC
+130 GIFLC
-137 FAGNYPIG
+137 FAGNWPIG
-145 AGGVVITPLNA
+145 AGGIVITPLNA

-162 LSLLQKIV
+162 LSLLQRIIPL
-170 AVDEL
+170 DQL
-175 PEGFEVESVVYVA
+175 PDGFRVESVVYVA

-195 FNGLQVVVHNRL
+195 FGGRQVVVHNRC
-207 ERLHEMFAYNL
+207 EGLHEMFAYNL

-230 VLLTKGEAEG
+230 VLLDKGEEEG

-250 VVSPYDNITTFMHE
+250 AVSPYDNVTTFMHE

-284 QILIGQNSVTG
+284 QILIGQNIITG
-295 ERRVISIPLFC
+295 EKRVISIPLFC
-306 SFYPATDDM
+306 SFHPATDDM

-361 GVPLLFLNLDTR
+361 AEPLLFLNIDTR
-373 PDGTALIWNHTEDS
+373 PDGTALIWNHKEDS

-397 VLPRNIVPGVISK
+397 VLPRRIVPGVINK

-426 TAGHPSYGIAG
+426 TADNPTYGIAG
-437 LFHILPPA
+437 MFHILPPA

-465 GGDLE
+465 TGDLE

-476 YWPFATGRKV
+476 YWPFATGKKV

-496 VMTPRVR
+496 VNTPRVR

-535 KLRHDQLRPARCP
+535 KLRADQLRPARCP

-561 SPIPTRFLKV
+561 SPVPTRFLKV
-571 YRQAEVGEAGYDA
+571 YRQAEVGEECYDA
-584 GAVILRDF
+584 GAAILREF
-592 FRRELAGFLEPDL
+592 FRRELSGFLAPEL
-605 LPLGRKIIQACLD
+605 IPLGRRIINAFMEECSVD
-618 DSTVEEYARIL
+618 EYARIL

-636 FLTIDE
+636 FLTINDYDQQ
-642 VEERAGERLNS
+642 GGQ

>member
-1 MNVSEAIARL
+1 MDASEAIAILCRQ
-11 KRGGV
+11 GV
-16 ELPVEVV
+16 KLPEEILS
-23 ALAESS
+23 LAGTS

-38 SEILAESTGGEES
+38 AEILKESTGGSED
-51 LYYEVKYDIPGLG
+51 LFYEVKYPIPGRG
-64 EVKEV
+64 EVTEV
-69 TLHRVSNGLS
+69 TLHRVTNGLS

-86 MRRRDPETML
+86 MRRRDPDTML
-96 IGDSL
+96 IGDNG
-101 PSDKRRFS
+101 PTDKKRFS
-109 DAYGYEFSRLRDET
+109 EQYGYEFSMLRKET
-123 FNWLRQQ
+123 FDWLAGQ
-130 EIGIFLC
+130 ELGIFLC
-137 FAGNYPIG
+137 FAGNYPVG
-145 AGGVVITPLNA
+145 AGGVVVTPLNA

-170 AVDEL
+170 AVDDL
-175 PEGFEVESVVYVA
+175 PAGFSVESVVYVA

-195 FNGLQVVVHNRL
+195 LGGRQVVVHNRL
-207 ERLHEMFAYNL
+207 EGLHEMFAYNL

-284 QILIGQNSVTG
+284 QILIGQNIITG

-306 SFYPATDDM
+306 SFFPATDDM

-323 QNNGKLTVADAENA
+323 QTNGKLTVADAENA

-361 GVPLLFLNLDTR
+361 GEPLLFLNIDTR
-373 PDGTALIWNHTEDS
+373 PDGTALIWNHAEDS

-397 VLPRNIVPGVISK
+397 VLPRRIVPGIINT

-426 TAGHPSYGIAG
+426 TAEKPSYGIAG

-465 GGDLE
+465 GGDME

-476 YWPFATGRKV
+476 YWPFATGKRV

-496 VMTPRVR
+496 VNTPRVR

-517 GFKPQ
+517 GFRPQ

-584 GAVILRDF
+584 GAAILRDF
-592 FRRELAGFLEPDL
+592 FRKELITFLEPDL
-605 LPLGRKIIQACLD
+605 LPLGRKIINACLD
-618 DSTVEEYARIL
+618 DCPVEEYARIL

-636 FLTIDE
+636 FVSISDLE
-642 VEERAGERLNS
+642 EERRRGVSS

>member
-1 MNVSEAIARL
+1 MNASEAITIAKEKML
-11 KRGGV
+11 KLPGEV
-16 ELPVEVV
+16 IELINS
-23 ALAESS
+23 A
-29 PRALFFNNS
+29 PRSLFFNS
-38 SEILAESTGGEES
+38 SEEIFRQSMGGKDDLS
-51 LYYEVKYDIPGLG
+51 YEVRYDIPGNG
-64 EVKEV
+64 EVTEV
-69 TLHRVSNGLS
+69 KLHRVTNGLS
-79 ANYTEPY
+79 ANYTDPY
-86 MRRRDPETML
+86 MRRRDPDTML
-96 IGDSL
+96 IGDNQ
-101 PSDKRRFS
+101 PTDKKRFA
-109 DAYGYEFSRLRDET
+109 DEYGYEFSRLRSET
-123 FNWLRQQ
+123 FEWLKNQ

-137 FAGNYPIG
+137 FAGNYPVG
-145 AGGVVITPLNA
+145 AGGIVVTPLNA

-162 LSLLQKIV
+162 LSLLQKILS
-170 AVDEL
+170 VDDL
-175 PEGFEVESVVYVA
+175 PAGFFVESVVYVA

-195 FNGLQVVVHNRL
+195 FSGRQIVVHNRL
-207 ERLHEMFAYNL
+207 KDLHEMFAYNL

-284 QILIGQNSVTG
+284 QILIGQNTVTG
-295 ERRVISIPLFC
+295 EKRVISIPLFC
-306 SFYPATDDM
+306 SFNPATDDM

-323 QNNGKLTVADAENA
+323 QNNGKLSVADAENA

-361 GVPLLFLNLDTR
+361 GEPLLFLNIDTR
-373 PDGTALIWNHTEDS
+373 PDGTALIWNHTEDA

-397 VLPRNIVPGVISK
+397 VLPRHIVPGVINR

-426 TAGHPSYGIAG
+426 TAEKPSYGIAG
-437 LFHILPPA
+437 MFHILPPA

-465 GGDLE
+465 GGDME

-476 YWPFATGRKV
+476 YWPFATGKRV

-496 VMTPRVR
+496 VKTPRVR

-535 KLRHDQLRPARCP
+535 KLRQDQYQSARCP

-561 SPIPTRFLKV
+561 SRVPTRFLKV
-571 YRQAEVGEAGYDA
+571 YRQTEVGEEGYDA
-584 GAVILRDF
+584 GSVILYNF
-592 FRRELAGFLEPDL
+592 FRKELQTFLEPDL
-605 LPLGRKIIQACLD
+605 LPLGQKIINACLD
-618 DSTVEEYARIL
+618 NCSVEDYARIL

-636 FLTIDE
+636 FLTIKDF
-642 VEERAGERLNS
+642 GEQK

>member
-1 MNVSEAIARL
+1 MLRPPS
-11 KRGGV
+11 G
-16 ELPVEVV
+16 
-23 ALAESS
+23 
-29 PRALFFNNS
+29 
-38 SEILAESTGGEES
+38 
-51 LYYEVKYDIPGLG
+51 
-64 EVKEV
+64 
-69 TLHRVSNGLS
+69 TL
-79 ANYTEPY
+79 
-86 MRRRDPETML
+86 
-96 IGDSL
+96 I
-101 PSDKRRFS
+101 SD
-109 DAYGYEFSRLRDET
+109 G
-123 FNWLRQQ
+123 RQ
-130 EIGIFLC
+130 I
-137 FAGNYPIG
+137 
-145 AGGVVITPLNA
+145 
-156 SFFAFG
+156 
-162 LSLLQKIV
+162 
-170 AVDEL
+170 
-175 PEGFEVESVVYVA
+175 
-188 PPFRHTH
+188 
-195 FNGLQVVVHNRL
+195 VVHNRL
-207 ERLHEMFAYNL
+207 EGLHEMFAYNL

-284 QILIGQNSVTG
+284 QIMIGQNIVNG
-295 ERRVISIPLFC
+295 EKRVISIPLFC
-306 SFYPATDDM
+306 SFNPATDDM

-323 QNNGKLTVADAENA
+323 QSNGKLTVTDAENA
-337 WFIRVDGVTGYGD
+337 WFIRVDGVNGYGD

-361 GVPLLFLNLDTR
+361 GEPLLFLNIDTR

-397 VLPRNIVPGVISK
+397 VLPRRIVPGVISK

-426 TAGHPSYGIAG
+426 TSDKPSYGIAG

-465 GGDLE
+465 GGDME

-476 YWPFATGRKV
+476 YWPFATGKRV

-496 VMTPRVR
+496 VNTPRVR

-535 KLRHDQLRPARCP
+535 RLRIDQYQTARCP

-561 SPIPTRFLKV
+561 SRIPTQIPEGLPADRS
-571 YRQAEVGEAGYDA
+571 
-584 GAVILRDF
+584 
-592 FRRELAGFLEPDL
+592 RRGGL
-605 LPLGRKIIQACLD
+605 
-618 DSTVEEYARIL
+618 
-629 PMEYQYS
+629 
-636 FLTIDE
+636 
-642 VEERAGERLNS
+642 

>member
-1 MNVSEAIARL
+1 MTASEAIAIL
-11 KRGGV
+11 ETSGV
-16 ELPVEVV
+16 ELPAEVRR
-23 ALAESS
+23 LAYSC
-29 PRALFFNNS
+29 RGAHFFNAS
-38 SEILAESTGGEES
+38 SEILEASIPSRGELS
-51 LYYEVKYDIPGLG
+51 HEVKYDIPGKG
-64 EVKEV
+64 EVVEV
-69 TLHRVSNGLS
+69 ILHRVSNGLS

-101 PSDKRRFS
+101 PTDKKRFE
-109 DAYGYEFSRLRDET
+109 DEYGYPFSTLRSET
-123 FNWLRQQ
+123 LQWLEGQ
-130 EIGIFLC
+130 EVGIFIC
-137 FAGNYPIG
+137 FAGNYPVG
-145 AGGVVITPLNA
+145 AGGVVVTPLNA

-162 LSLLQKIV
+162 LSLLQRII
-170 AVDEL
+170 AVDNL
-175 PEGFEVESVVYVA
+175 PEGFTVESVVYVA

-195 FNGLQVVVHNRL
+195 FGGKQVVVHNRL
-207 ERLHEMFAYNL
+207 DGLHEMFAYNL

-230 VLLTKGEAEG
+230 VLLDKGEREG
-240 WLTTHCSTVQ
+240 WVTAHCSTVQ
-250 VVSPYDNITTFMHE
+250 AVSPYDNVTTFMHE

-284 QILIGQNSVTG
+284 QILIGRNIISG
-295 ERRVISIPLFC
+295 EKRVISIPLFC
-306 SFYPATDDM
+306 SFFPATDDM

-323 QNNGKLTVADAENA
+323 TNNGKLTVADAENA

-361 GVPLLFLNLDTR
+361 GEPLLFLNIETR
-373 PDGTALIWNHTEDS
+373 PDGTALIWNHKEDK
-387 PGKRCPNPRV
+387 PGRRCPNPRV
-397 VLPRNIVPGVISK
+397 VLPRRIVPGVINR

-426 TAGHPSYGIAG
+426 TAEMPSYGIAG

-456 GYANPSITG
+456 GYANPSVTG
-465 GGDLE
+465 SGDLE

-476 YWPFATGRKV
+476 YWPFATGKKV

-496 VMTPRVR
+496 VSTPRVR

-512 GAWKV
+512 GSWMV

-535 KLRHDQLRPARCP
+535 KLRADQLSPARCP

-561 SPIPTRFLKV
+561 SPVPTRFLKV
-571 YRQAEVGEAGYDA
+571 YRQDEVGEAGYDA
-584 GAVILRDF
+584 GAAILREF
-592 FRRELAGFLEPDL
+592 FRKELSGFLSPDL
-605 LPLGRKIIQACLD
+605 NPLGRRIIQAFMDEC
-618 DSTVEEYARIL
+618 TVDEYARIL
-629 PMEYQYS
+629 PIEYQYS
-636 FLTIDE
+636 FLTINDYDQTGGQ
-642 VEERAGERLNS
+642 AKL

>member
-1 MNVSEAIARL
+1 MNASEAITIAKEKGL
-11 KRGGV
+11 NLPENV
-16 ELPVEVV
+16 IELINT
-23 ALAESS
+23 S
-29 PRALFFNNS
+29 PRSLFFNS
-38 SEILAESTGGEES
+38 SDEILKQSMGPKDDLS
-51 LYYEVKYDIPGLG
+51 YEVRYSIPGKG
-64 EVKEV
+64 EVTEV
-69 TLHRVSNGLS
+69 KLHRVTNGLS

-86 MRRRDPETML
+86 MRRRDPDTML
-96 IGDSL
+96 IGDSQ
-101 PSDKRRFS
+101 PTDKKRF
-109 DAYGYEFSRLRDET
+109 DDEYGYEFSKLRNET
-123 FNWLRQQ
+123 FEWLKQQ

-145 AGGVVITPLNA
+145 AGGVVVTPLNA

-162 LSLLQKIV
+162 LSLLQKILP
-170 AVDEL
+170 VDDL
-175 PEGFEVESVVYVA
+175 PSGFSVESVVYVA

-195 FNGLQVVVHNRL
+195 FNGRQVVVHNRL
-207 ERLHEMFAYNL
+207 KGLHEMFSYNL

-230 VLLTKGEAEG
+230 VLLAKGEAEG

-284 QILIGQNSVTG
+284 QIMIGQNILT
-295 ERRVISIPLFC
+295 EEKRVISIPLFC
-306 SFYPATDDM
+306 SFNPVTDDM

-323 QNNGKLTVADAENA
+323 QTNGKLTVADAENA
-337 WFIRVDGVTGYGD
+337 WFIRVDGVTSYGD

-361 GVPLLFLNLDTR
+361 GEPLLFLNIDTR
-373 PDGTALIWNHTEDS
+373 PDCTALIWNHTEDA

-397 VLPRNIVPGVISK
+397 VLPRHIVPGVISR

-426 TAGHPSYGIAG
+426 TAEKPSYGIAG
-437 LFHILPPA
+437 MFHILPPA

-465 GGDLE
+465 GGDME

-476 YWPFATGRKV
+476 YWPFATGKRV

-496 VMTPRVR
+496 VNTPRVR

-535 KLRHDQLRPARCP
+535 RLRHDQYQPARCP

-561 SPIPTRFLKV
+561 SRIPTRFLKV
-571 YRQAEVGEAGYDA
+571 YRQTEIGEDGYDA
-584 GAVILRDF
+584 GSNILRNF
-592 FRRELAGFLEPDL
+592 FRKELQAFLEPDL
-605 LPLGRKIIQACLD
+605 LPLGRKIINACLD
-618 DSTVEEYARIL
+618 DCSVEDYAKIL

-636 FLTIDE
+636 FLTISDF
-642 VEERAGERLNS
+642 EEKK

>member
-1 MNVSEAIARL
+1 MKLPEEVL
-11 KRGGV
+11 K
-16 ELPVEVV
+16 
-23 ALAESS
+23 LAAAS

-38 SEILAESTGGEES
+38 AEILKESTGGRED
-51 LYYEVKYDIPGLG
+51 LFYEVKYPIPGRG
-64 EVKEV
+64 EVTEV
-69 TLHRVSNGLS
+69 TLHRVTNGLS

-86 MRRRDPETML
+86 MRRRDPDTML
-96 IGDSL
+96 IGDNR
-101 PSDKRRFS
+101 PTDKKRFS
-109 DAYGYEFSRLRDET
+109 EQYGYEFSRLRKET
-123 FNWLRQQ
+123 LDWLAGQ
-130 EIGIFLC
+130 ELGIFLC
-137 FAGNYPIG
+137 FAGNYPVG
-145 AGGVVITPLNA
+145 AGGVVVTPLNA

-170 AVDEL
+170 AADDL
-175 PEGFEVESVVYVA
+175 PAGFSVESVVYVA

-195 FNGLQVVVHNRL
+195 LGGRQVVVHNRL
-207 ERLHEMFAYNL
+207 EGLHEMFAYNL

-284 QILIGQNSVTG
+284 QILIGQNIITG

-306 SFYPATDDM
+306 SFFPATDDM

-323 QNNGKLTVADAENA
+323 QTNGKLTVADAENA

-361 GVPLLFLNLDTR
+361 GEPLLFLNIDTR
-373 PDGTALIWNHTEDS
+373 PDGTALIWNHAEDS

-397 VLPRNIVPGVISK
+397 VLPRRIVPGIINT

-417 NFGVRMPPC
+417 NFGVTMPPC
-426 TAGHPSYGIAG
+426 TAEKPSYGIAG

-465 GGDLE
+465 GGDME

-476 YWPFATGRKV
+476 YWPFATGKRV

-496 VMTPRVR
+496 VNTPRVR

-517 GFKPQ
+517 GFRPQ

-571 YRQAEVGEAGYDA
+571 YRQAEVGEGGYDA
-584 GAVILRDF
+584 GAAILRDF
-592 FRRELAGFLEPDL
+592 FRKELVTFLEPDL
-605 LPLGRKIIQACLD
+605 LPLGRKIINACLD
-618 DSTVEEYARIL
+618 DCPVEEYAKIL

-636 FLTIDE
+636 FVSISDLE
-642 VEERAGERLNS
+642 EERRRGVSS

>member
-1 MNVSEAIARL
+1 MKVSEAAAML
-11 KRGGV
+11 KKSGVNLPEEVILVSESNRG
-16 ELPVEVV
+16 
-23 ALAESS
+23 S
-29 PRALFFNNS
+29 LFFNS
-38 SEILAESTGGEES
+38 SQEILEAS
-51 LYYEVKYDIPGLG
+51 LPGSDQLTYEVKYDIPGRG
-64 EVKEV
+64 EVTEV
-69 TLHRVSNGLS
+69 ILHRVTNGLS

-86 MRRRDPETML
+86 MRRRDPDTML
-96 IGDSL
+96 IGDSG
-101 PSDKRRFS
+101 PTDKRRFE
-109 DAYGYEFSRLRDET
+109 DTYGYPFERLREET
-123 FNWLRQQ
+123 IEWLRGQ
-130 EIGIFLC
+130 ETGIFLC
-137 FAGNYPIG
+137 FAGNYPVG
-145 AGGVVITPLNA
+145 AGGVVVTPLNA

-162 LSLLQKIV
+162 LSLLQKII
-170 AVDEL
+170 AIDQL
-175 PEGFEVESVVYVA
+175 PADFRVESVVYVA

-195 FNGLQVVVHNRL
+195 FSGRQVVVHNRR

-230 VLLTKGEAEG
+230 VLLDKGEAEG
-240 WLTTHCSTVQ
+240 WVTTHCSTVQ
-250 VVSPYDNITTFMHE
+250 AVSPYDNVTTFMHE

-274 IQNLVREPNG
+274 IQHLVREPNG
-284 QILIGQNSVTG
+284 QILIGQNILTG
-295 ERRVISIPLFC
+295 EKRVISIPLFC
-306 SFYPATDDM
+306 SFFPATDDM
-315 ALCHPSYQ
+315 ALCHPGYQ
-323 QNNGKLTVADAENA
+323 KNNGKLTVADAENG

-361 GVPLLFLNLDTR
+361 QEPLLFLNIETR
-373 PDGTALIWNHTEDS
+373 PEGTALIWNHREDA

-397 VLPRNIVPGVISK
+397 IIPRSIVPGVINR

-426 TAGHPSYGIAG
+426 TAQQPTYGIAG
-437 LFHILPPA
+437 LFHVLPPA

-451 LVSPR
+451 LASPR
-456 GYANPSITG
+456 GYANPSVTG
-465 GGDLE
+465 SGELE

-476 YWPFATGRKV
+476 YWPFATGKRV

-496 VMTPRVR
+496 VNTPRVR

-535 KLRHDQLRPARCP
+535 KLRADQLSPARCP

-561 SPIPTRFLKV
+561 SPVPTRFLKV
-571 YRQAEVGEAGYDA
+571 YRQADVGEEGYDA
-584 GAVILRDF
+584 GAAILTEF
-592 FRRELAGFLEPDL
+592 FRKELSLYLSPDL
-605 LPLGRKIIQACLD
+605 LPLGRRIINAFMEEC
-618 DSTVEEYARIL
+618 TVEEYAQIL

-636 FLTIDE
+636 FLTINDY
-642 VEERAGERLNS
+642 GQQ